1 MLQPIKRIMP
11 ATTLKQVKCRIM
23 IFSLKI
29 VMICIIRTEIMEI
42 AIVTIV
48 HQKIKAKEKKC
59 MKNRKN
65 FSPFKKRFVIAIVSM
80 FMLVL
85 LFSLAGCNK
94 NADVKI
100 FLVDKNNIAIADTE
114 LIVQGI
120 SDKDVAATYTTDSN
134 GQFMI
139 KNLGERTIT
148 IIIHVEG
155 NPFRTDYTVTKDD
168 LKQEKITIKLNNYEK

>member
-1 MLQPIKRIMP
+1 
-11 ATTLKQVKCRIM
+11 
-23 IFSLKI
+23 
-29 VMICIIRTEIMEI
+29 MEI
-42 AIVTIV
+42 AIVTIA
-48 HQKIKAKEKKC
+48 HQKIKVKEKRC

-65 FSPFKKRFVIAIVSM
+65 FSPFKKRFFIAIVSM
-80 FMLVL
+80 FMLVI

>member
-1 MLQPIKRIMP
+1 
-11 ATTLKQVKCRIM
+11 
-23 IFSLKI
+23 
-29 VMICIIRTEIMEI
+29 MEI

-48 HQKIKAKEKKC
+48 HQKIKEKKKKC
-59 MKNRKN
+59 MKNRKK
-65 FSPFKKRFVIAIVSM
+65 FSPFKKRFFIAIVSM
-80 FMLVL
+80 FMLVI

-120 SDKDVAATYTTDSN
+120 SDEDVAATYTTDSN

-148 IIIHVEG
+148 IIIHIEG
-155 NPFRTDYTVTKDD
+155 NPFRTDYTATKDD
-168 LKQEKITIKLNNYEK
+168 LKQEKITIKLNDYEK

>member
-1 MLQPIKRIMP
+1 
-11 ATTLKQVKCRIM
+11 
-23 IFSLKI
+23 
-29 VMICIIRTEIMEI
+29 MEI

-48 HQKIKAKEKKC
+48 HQKIKVKEKRC
-59 MKNRKN
+59 MKNRKK
-65 FSPFKKRFVIAIVSM
+65 FSPFKKRFFIAMVSM
-80 FMLVL
+80 FMLVI

-155 NPFRTDYTVTKDD
+155 NPFRTDYTVTEDD

>member
-1 MLQPIKRIMP
+1 
-11 ATTLKQVKCRIM
+11 
-23 IFSLKI
+23 
-29 VMICIIRTEIMEI
+29 
-42 AIVTIV
+42 
-48 HQKIKAKEKKC
+48 
-59 MKNRKN
+59 MKNRKK
-65 FSPFKKRFVIAIVSM
+65 FSPFKKRFFIAMVSM
-80 FMLVL
+80 FMLVI

-155 NPFRTDYTVTKDD
+155 NPFRTDYTVTEDD

>member
-1 MLQPIKRIMP
+1 
-11 ATTLKQVKCRIM
+11 
-23 IFSLKI
+23 
-29 VMICIIRTEIMEI
+29 
-42 AIVTIV
+42 
-48 HQKIKAKEKKC
+48 
-59 MKNRKN
+59 MKNRKK
-65 FSPFKKRFVIAIVSM
+65 FSPFKKRFFIAIVSM
-80 FMLVL
+80 FMLVI

-155 NPFRTDYTVTKDD
+155 NPFRADYTVTKDD

>member
-1 MLQPIKRIMP
+1 
-11 ATTLKQVKCRIM
+11 
-23 IFSLKI
+23 
-29 VMICIIRTEIMEI
+29 MEI
-42 AIVTIV
+42 AIVAIV
-48 HQKIKAKEKKC
+48 HQKIKEKEKKC

-85 LFSLAGCNK
+85 LFSLAGGNK

-100 FLVDKNNIAIADTE
+100 FLVDKNNIPIADTE

-120 SDKDVAATYTTDSN
+120 SEKDVAATYTTDSN

>member
-1 MLQPIKRIMP
+1 
-11 ATTLKQVKCRIM
+11 
-23 IFSLKI
+23 
-29 VMICIIRTEIMEI
+29 MEI

-48 HQKIKAKEKKC
+48 HQKIKGKEKRR
-59 MKNRKN
+59 MKNRNN
-65 FSPFKKRFVIAIVSM
+65 FFPFKKRLFIAIVSM

-85 LFSLAGCNK
+85 LFSLAGCNE

-100 FLVDKNNIAIADTE
+100 FLVDKNNIPIADTE

-168 LKQEKITIKLNNYEK
+168 LKQEKITIKLNNYESIS

>member
-1 MLQPIKRIMP
+1 
-11 ATTLKQVKCRIM
+11 
-23 IFSLKI
+23 
-29 VMICIIRTEIMEI
+29 MEI
-42 AIVTIV
+42 AIVAIV
-48 HQKIKAKEKKC
+48 HQKIKEKEKKC

-100 FLVDKNNIAIADTE
+100 FLVDKNNIPIADTE

-168 LKQEKITIKLNNYEK
+168 LKQEKITIKLNDY

>member
-1 MLQPIKRIMP
+1 
-11 ATTLKQVKCRIM
+11 
-23 IFSLKI
+23 
-29 VMICIIRTEIMEI
+29 
-42 AIVTIV
+42 
-48 HQKIKAKEKKC
+48 
-59 MKNRKN
+59 MKNRKK
-65 FSPFKKRFVIAIVSM
+65 FFPFKKKFFIAMVSM
-80 FMLVL
+80 FMLVI

-100 FLVDKNNIAIADTE
+100 FLIDKNNIPIADTE
-114 LIVQGI
+114 LTVQGI

-155 NPFRTDYTVTKDD
+155 NPFRTDYTVTKGD

>member
-1 MLQPIKRIMP
+1 
-11 ATTLKQVKCRIM
+11 
-23 IFSLKI
+23 
-29 VMICIIRTEIMEI
+29 
-42 AIVTIV
+42 
-48 HQKIKAKEKKC
+48 
-59 MKNRKN
+59 MKNRNN
-65 FSPFKKRFVIAIVSM
+65 FLPFKKRLFIAIVSM
-80 FMLVL
+80 FMLVI

-94 NADVKI
+94 NADVNI
-100 FLVDKNNIAIADTE
+100 FLVDKNNIPIADTE

-134 GQFMI
+134 GQFMV

-168 LKQEKITIKLNNYEK
+168 LKQGKITIKLNNYEK

>member
-1 MLQPIKRIMP
+1 
-11 ATTLKQVKCRIM
+11 
-23 IFSLKI
+23 
-29 VMICIIRTEIMEI
+29 MEI

-48 HQKIKAKEKKC
+48 HQKIKGKEKRC
-59 MKNRKN
+59 MKNRKI
-65 FSPFKKRFVIAIVSM
+65 FPRSKKRFVIAIVSM
-80 FMLVL
+80 FMLVI

-155 NPFRTDYTVTKDD
+155 NPFRTDYTVTKND
-168 LKQEKITIKLNNYEK
+168 LKQEKITIKLNDYEK